1 MIPQKPIPRTVL
13 VVDDDPDFLLQ
24 HQALLR
30 HSGFQVLTA
39 QGSEPAEAILNRE
52 RPDLAVVD
60 VMMETADTGFIL
72 CHHIKEKYPDLPV
85 IMVTS
90 VNSETG
96 LDFDTITQ
104 QQQSWIKADAFLAKP
119 IRHEQL
125 TQQIDRLLYGGTRS
139 NNPVRPVVC

>member
-1 MIPQKPIPRTVL
+1 MITQKPIPKTVL

-24 HQALLR
+24 HKALLR
-30 HSGFQVLTA
+30 HNGLQVLTA
-39 QGSEPAEAILNRE
+39 EGSESAEAILERQ

-60 VMMETADTGFIL
+60 LMMETADAGFTL
-72 CHHIKEKYPDLPV
+72 CHRIKQTYPDLPV

-104 QQQSWIKADAFLAKP
+104 EQRSWIKADAFLAKP

-125 TQQIDRLLYGGTRS
+125 TQQIDRLL
-139 NNPVRPVVC
+139 